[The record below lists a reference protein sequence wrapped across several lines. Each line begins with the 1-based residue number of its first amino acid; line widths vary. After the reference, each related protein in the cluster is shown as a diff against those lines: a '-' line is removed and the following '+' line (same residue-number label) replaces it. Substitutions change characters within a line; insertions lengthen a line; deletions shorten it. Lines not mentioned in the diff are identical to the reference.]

1 MPCSGRRG
9 NRASEVEVGLLGL
22 PRQNIEPSSL
32 QQGATRRSNGPG
44 QARKPPRGK
53 AAGPEA
59 WLWLEPISV
68 WASPGAARVNALS
81 VGSIRWIYPLDYP
94 LTDGSPRSVSRTRC
108 LHPLVEVAWTEVLL
122 LSGSH
127 SLLTPPAARL
137 GSLPLPSRSAPAPP
151 APRAS
156 SGPRALSSPV
166 SV

>member
-1 MPCSGRRG
+1 MRC
-9 NRASEVEVGLLGL
+9 RACTASCYQMAVIAIVAHGGS
-22 PRQNIEPSSL
+22 PS
-32 QQGATRRSNGPG
+32 
-44 QARKPPRGK
+44 
-53 AAGPEA
+53 
-59 WLWLEPISV
+59 WLEPVSV

-81 VGSIRWIYPLDYP
+81 VGSSRDLAVGSIRRIYPLDYP

-108 LHPLVEVAWTEVLL
+108 LHLLVEVAWTEVLL

-127 SLLTPPAARL
+127 SLPTPPAARL